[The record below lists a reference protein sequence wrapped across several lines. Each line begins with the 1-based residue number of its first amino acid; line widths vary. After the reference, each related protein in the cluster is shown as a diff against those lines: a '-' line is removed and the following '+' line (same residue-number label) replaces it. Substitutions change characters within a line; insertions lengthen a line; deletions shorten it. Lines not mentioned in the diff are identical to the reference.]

1 MVFIHYVGLIA
12 VEADQ
17 RRERVLSALNQ
28 LQDFFSDLKD
38 AETGQRGYLLTGE
51 QPYLRPYA
59 NARPRIQ
66 TELEGLRQLAFT
78 SDFPTNGMEAVAA
91 LTKQKLDELDRTVQV
106 RRDKGLEAALAI
118 VDSNLGLQLM
128 DKIRDQIGRIRI
140 EGQIAFREASR
151 RANWAENI
159 RTTTF
164 IVVGLLNLAFISWAY
179 RRISREVAQRE
190 MAVLQTRR
198 DKELLAI
205 TLASIGDAV
214 IVTDAEGRVTYLNP
228 EAEKLTG
235 WITPEAK
242 DQTLPN
248 VFRIINE
255 QTRQPVENPVDKVL
269 RLGAV
274 IGLANHTLLISRTG
288 AEIPIDDSAA
298 PIRQP
303 DGSIHGVVLVFR
315 DVTSQRRAEEI
326 RSRLAAIVDSS
337 DDAIVSKN
345 LHGIIQTWNHAA
357 ERLFGYKAE
366 EIIGKSVTLLIP
378 RDRLSEEDFILGS
391 IRQGHGVE
399 RFETVRVAKDGRH
412 IPVALRVSPVRDS
425 LGQITGASKILHDAT
440 EIVAAR
446 EKLARGREE
455 LERRVEERTQKL
467 QEMVEELQHVSY
479 AITHDMRAPLRAM
492 SAFAGLVAERIA
504 STQDKETREYCRR
517 IQLAASRLDTLI
529 QDALHYT
536 KAVLREMPPEP
547 VDLSK
552 LVPGLVE
559 TYPNLQSDK
568 ADIRIEGQLP
578 VVLGND
584 ALLTQCFS
592 NLLGN
597 AVKFVAPGTRPR
609 IRIHAEINGGTTRIY
624 IQDNGIGIP
633 RHSHDRLF
641 KMFERLTNDYEGTGI
656 GLAIVRKFAQRMGG
670 RVGAESEAGQGS
682 RFWIELPLAEPR
694 K

>member
-1 MVFIHYVGLIA
+1 MVFIYSVGLIA

-51 QPYLRPYA
+51 EPYLRPYG

-66 TELEGLRQLAFT
+66 TELDGLRQLAVAA
-78 SDFPTNGMEAVAA
+78 DFPTNGMEALAA
-91 LTKQKLDELDRTVQV
+91 LTKLKLDELDRTVQV
-106 RRDKGLEAALAI
+106 RRDKGFEAALAV
-118 VDSNLGLQLM
+118 VDTNLGLQIM

-140 EGQIAFREASR
+140 EGQIAFKEASR
-151 RANWAENI
+151 RASWADSI

-164 IVVGLLNLAFISWAY
+164 IVVGLLNLAFLGWAY
-179 RRISREVAQRE
+179 KRISREVALRE
-190 MAVLQTRR
+190 AAVLETQR
-198 DKELLAI
+198 DKELLSI

-214 IVTDAEGRVTYLNP
+214 IVTDAKGRITSLNA

-235 WITPEAK
+235 WNNSDASGQP
-242 DQTLPN
+242 LPS
-248 VFRIINE
+248 VFRIIHE
-255 QTRQPVENPVDKVL
+255 RTRQPVENPVDKVL

-274 IGLANHTLLISRTG
+274 VGLANHTLLLSRSG
-288 AEIPIDDSAA
+288 EEIPIDDSAA

-303 DGSIHGVVLVFR
+303 DGSLFGVILVFR
-315 DVTSQRRAEEI
+315 DWTIQRRAEEA
-326 RSRLAAIVDSS
+326 RGRLAAIVESS
-337 DDAIVSKN
+337 EDAIISKN
-345 LHGIIQTWNHAA
+345 LDGIIQTWNIGA
-357 ERLFGYKAE
+357 ERLFGYTPE
-366 EIIGKSVTLLIP
+366 QIIGKSITILIP
-378 RDRLSEEDFILGS
+378 PDRLAEEDFILGR
-391 IRQGHGVE
+391 IRQGQRIE
-399 RFETVRVAKDGRH
+399 RIETVRVAKDGRH
-412 IPVALRVSPVRDS
+412 IAVALSVSPLKDEN
-425 LGQITGASKILHDAT
+425 GKIIGASKILHDAT

-446 EKLARGREE
+446 EVLARGREE
-455 LERRVEERTQKL
+455 LERLVNERTLKL
-467 QEMVEELQHVSY
+467 QEMVDELQHVSY

-492 SAFAGLVAERIA
+492 SAFAGLVSE
-504 STQDKETREYCRR
+504 STGAGGNQETHEYCRR
-517 IQLAASRLDTLI
+517 IQLAASRLDKLI

-552 LVPGLVE
+552 LVPGLIE
-559 TYPNLQSDK
+559 TYPNLQPDK

-597 AVKFVAPGTRPR
+597 AVKFVATGTRPHVR
-609 IRIHAEINGGTTRIY
+609 VHAENAGAMTRIW

-633 RHSHDRLF
+633 RHARDRLF

-682 RFWIELPLAEPR
+682 RFWIELRLAEPR